1 MLGKHFDALN
11 ELLKE
16 AGEVVF
22 DLKSGHEMDV
32 DQLMLRRNELQDKR
46 EANNREAKLRG
57 ETPRLSCSSFLR
69 NKSWSTSISCPDC
82 KSNTT
87 SQPPSAARSRHR
99 SAFRPCHPPSPP
111 YYYYPIGKSKLDGK
125 KT

>member
-1 MLGKHFDALN
+1 MVGKRFDALN

-46 EANNREAKLRG
+46 EANNREAATFPSGRHRGLPPSFLLEKRGMTMAILLHFGRG
-57 ETPRLSCSSFLR
+57 EER
-69 NKSWSTSISCPDC
+69 W
-82 KSNTT
+82 
-87 SQPPSAARSRHR
+87 
-99 SAFRPCHPPSPP
+99 
-111 YYYYPIGKSKLDGK
+111 G
-125 KT
+125 

>member
-32 DQLMLRRNELQDKR
+32 DQLMLRRKELQDKC
-46 EANNREAKLRG
+46 EANNREAA
-57 ETPRLSCSSFLR
+57 TF
-69 NKSWSTSISCPDC
+69 
-82 KSNTT
+82 
-87 SQPPSAARSRHR
+87 PS
-99 SAFRPCHPPSPP
+99 
-111 YYYYPIGKSKLDGK
+111 G
-125 KT
+125 